1 MYRRTTEITTA
12 ADECVAQDMTF
23 TDEAEQEWGDVETV
37 AAPLLDGVRQQMQE
51 TGGEI
56 SPPIEQRLMA
66 PRNKAVLCG
75 LAALHHGRNLSVV
88 LETWTFAQKLG
99 LTLERTKQYLQ
110 EKIARRVLE
119 AEERYLGA
127 VQFYGHQESETVI
140 GSIPVLDR
148 QTAVAA
154 GWPDLPADFIFPLSP
169 YLSMAALA
177 VPLRADGDE
186 MPPVV
191 HHDRNMTELANF
203 GQVGAQGTNK
213 VYFRVSNKDK
223 ASELIDYLSHGG
235 HYHWTGL
242 SHRLEAHGES
252 LTPHRRTEA
261 QTRIDWFFRTSR
273 RHKLDGPGED
283 GTIFPGSF
291 QEEASSRAWEA
302 EQLMGEVP
310 PPEPLSHALEYG

>member
-1 MYRRTTEITTA
+1 M
-12 ADECVAQDMTF
+12 AQDMTF

-140 GSIPVLDR
+140 GSIPSAR
-148 QTAVAA
+148 QANCRSSRMAGSACGFHISTIALSEHGCSSGTA
-154 GWPDLPADFIFPLSP
+154 P
-169 YLSMAALA
+169 
-177 VPLRADGDE
+177 
-186 MPPVV
+186 
-191 HHDRNMTELANF
+191 
-203 GQVGAQGTNK
+203 
-213 VYFRVSNKDK
+213 
-223 ASELIDYLSHGG
+223 
-235 HYHWTGL
+235 
-242 SHRLEAHGES
+242 
-252 LTPHRRTEA
+252 
-261 QTRIDWFFRTSR
+261 SR
-273 RHKLDGPGED
+273 R
-283 GTIFPGSF
+283 
-291 QEEASSRAWEA
+291 R
-302 EQLMGEVP
+302 
-310 PPEPLSHALEYG
+310 